1 MFGYVICNKESLEKG
16 ELERYQGMYCGVCK
30 SLERQFGQL
39 ERLGLNF
46 DMTFLALFL
55 SALYEP
61 EEKEGTFRCTFH
73 PRRKKPLVENE
84 FTDYAACM
92 TVALV
97 YHKCVDDWE
106 DEKKKSSRLYGKLLK
121 EKYEDIR
128 KRYPRQCQCIES
140 SLEELRKIENTP
152 GVAPDEAVNCSGRM
166 LSEVFVYKEDFWSNS
181 LRIFGYELGRF
192 IYLMDAA
199 MDYHKDL
206 KTNNYNPLFAMHKKP
221 EEMEGILTMAIGR
234 ATEQFEQLPIV
245 QDANLIRNVL
255 YGGVWQKYYAK
266 IKGNTQRVYRDAKG
280 QADRGNTQGVY
291 HNAKKQANRGKEKSD
306 GFRSV

>member
-1 MFGYVICNKESLEKG
+1 MFGYVICNKEGLSKE

-30 SLERQFGQL
+30 SLERQFGQW

-61 EEKEGTFRCTFH
+61 EEKRESFRCTFH
-73 PRRKKPLVENE
+73 PRKKKPLVENE

-97 YHKCVDDWE
+97 YHKCLDDWN
-106 DEKKKSSRLYGKLLK
+106 DEKKTTGRIYGRILRDS
-121 EKYEDIR
+121 YEEIR
-128 KRYPRQCQCIES
+128 KRYPRQCRNIEMTLAEMQKIES
-140 SLEELRKIENTP
+140 TP

-166 LSEVFVYKEDFWSNS
+166 LSELFVYKDDFWSNS

-192 IYLMDAA
+192 IYLMDAT

-206 KTNNYNPLFAMHKKP
+206 KTKNYNPLFAMKKLP
-221 EEMEGILTMAIGR
+221 EEMEGALTISISR
-234 ATEQFEQLPIV
+234 AAEQFEQLPIV

-266 IKGNTQRVYRDAKG
+266 IKGNTQRVYHNARN
-280 QADRGNTQGVY
+280 QAD
-291 HNAKKQANRGKEKSD
+291 RGKEKSD
-306 GFRSV
+306 GIRSV